1 VAIDDPTA
9 KIALRGPDGEI
20 ETLWASDLGCG
31 HYRLDNTPWYAYGIS
46 WQDVVEARP
55 DEQGQLQFVKVVSKS
70 GNRTVRIT
78 SEQPFTDEWLEKVA
92 SLGATYE
99 GANRRYIGIN
109 VPQELG
115 LEVVTSFLID
125 EGVEWEYADPTY
137 EEVHGPGPPPN
148 KSLERTRA
156 R

>member
-1 VAIDDPTA
+1 VASDKPTA

-20 ETLWASDLGCG
+20 ETLWAVDLGSD

-46 WQDVVEARP
+46 WQDVVEAQP
-55 DEQGQLQFVKVVSKS
+55 DEQGQLHFVKLVSKK

-78 SEQPFTDEWLEKVA
+78 AEQPFTDEWLERVV

-109 VPQELG
+109 VPQELA
-115 LEVVTSFLID
+115 LDVVTSFLIN
-125 EGVEWEYADPTY
+125 EGVTWEYADPTY
-137 EEVHGPGPPPN
+137 EEVHGPGDA
-148 KSLERTRA
+148 T
-156 R
+156 